1 MNNEEII
8 PLNINQA
15 IELIKKEVN
24 LIIEKRYDTK
34 LAELTGEDYR
44 KAIHSIIEEVSNK
57 TEFVLLGPPG
67 IGKSQRL
74 LKIQDEIRKKLAH
87 KIITD
92 PNFRKTFIKV
102 KNLESKAGNINLEDL
117 FFIAQLVPT
126 NIMKEDLTGLMVVN
140 FDELTKYL
148 VTDESVGVLEL
159 KSISARPKFL
169 DADIIF
175 IDEITNATQ
184 NEIAPIAQLLSER
197 MIGGHKLND
206 FTYIV
211 AAGNRKEDSVLVKT
225 NLPQIFKTRFVPLEV
240 SVNPLEVVEYLSKT
254 YNPYI
259 VNFNMAN
266 PSIQNALSNIKYDT
280 PNEAYVTARSLEKLI
295 LILIDYLIVLKI
307 KYPIDFEKILDKEI
321 KEEDKKSS
329 INEFLKK
336 YEENVFVKG
345 YKSIIEKEI
354 LNLSSIDLRK
364 LFFVLAHNS
373 IGYSDKATNI
383 MKSYSNLF
391 YLDTNNNY
399 EELLFGKSKIKYDKQ
414 AISINHLFEVI
425 KLQLLKSNT
434 KKRVEFLMLGSPGI
448 GKSTL
453 SINLKEFVEKNRLLE
468 KPDISVVVPSQRTKE
483 DWSGYQMINF
493 DDMVKEIKK
502 YKTEYKTNKNVKYNY
517 RVISKATK
525 PEYLNSGIIFIDEI
539 TNSTP
544 RQLAPVSQL
553 ISERQIGEHRLREE
567 TYIISAGN
575 TIESSEYARELPS
588 IITTRLVIVNVVSD
602 LNKFIEYAKNSNFHQ
617 TITEFLV
624 KNKDNPNFSIE
635 LKDMSEE
642 EDKIR
647 GYISPRSLK
656 KLSDFFKKYE
666 KEHLQLLKEKK
677 DIENYLKTLI
687 YGFIG
692 EKYCKEIYDIYYA
705 HLNIKLQEKSKD
717 IDTALFTL
725 HKYIFNKVKNRGE
738 RLIIPQIKELFNDES
753 IKEALITVLGFEK
766 QNKINLEEGEKTYNN
781 LKTIFNDVTK
791 LIEQT
796 VEVKY
801 KRLPDEFKNEAVNYI
816 LRTIKNNDSGLKE
829 EIIKLRN
836 ENPIVF
842 YESLLI
848 LFNILSD
855 KNIMEQHDI
864 LNDVLNKLNIMYEK
878 YINKFKEESL
888 ENNIL
893 EYQIDGVSVREHI
906 LNSQGELSKD
916 IVDSEKLF
924 FEIYPTLLLFDIFDN
939 NKIEEVYDKID
950 DVRKSQLEGIDL
962 RKSTDAIILLFNK
975 KPTTLPSFNEYK
987 IVNEDGELNDITN
1000 EVERD
1005 IEEIENKEIE
1015 NLKRNKKYNQLKD
1028 GIKLMIKY
1036 HYEKALEGNDLSNYT
1051 GNNLLNFI
1059 LSTIIVRQA
1068 LLIGETYKFDTPFP
1082 INDNVVKRVPLNHN
1096 IAIISDKLWN
1106 EVYNQVNLDL
1116 INKEKVVFDENLLIG
1131 DTKEDKLYNMRYRR
1145 IRTYNLNFFVEN
1157 IFYIEESK

>member
-1 MNNEEII
+1 MSNEIT

-24 LIIEKRYDTK
+24 LIVEKRYDTK
-34 LAELTGEDYR
+34 LAELSDEQYR
-44 KAIHSIIEEVSNK
+44 KEMRSIIEEVSNK

-74 LKIQDEIRKKLAH
+74 LKIQDEIRKKLAR

-92 PNFRKTFIKV
+92 PKFRKTFIRV
-102 KNLESKAGNINLEDL
+102 KNLESKTGNINLEDL

-148 VTDESVGVLEL
+148 VTDESMGILEL
-159 KSISARPKFL
+159 KSISARPIFL

-240 SVNPLEVVEYLSKT
+240 SVNPLEVVDYLSKT

-259 VNFNMAN
+259 VDFNMVSTN
-266 PSIQNALSNIKYDT
+266 IQNALSNIKYNT

-307 KYPIDFEKILDKEI
+307 KYPIDFNKILDKRI
-321 KEEDKKSS
+321 KENDKKLS
-329 INEFLKK
+329 INEFLEK
-336 YEENVFVKG
+336 YGEDVFVKG
-345 YKSIIEKEI
+345 YKNIIKEQI
-354 LNLSSIDLRK
+354 LNLESIDLRK

-373 IGYSDKATNI
+373 IGYSNNATSI
-383 MKSYSNLF
+383 MKMYSGLF
-391 YLDTNNNY
+391 YLNENNS
-399 EELLFGKSKIKYDKQ
+399 EEKEFFHKNKYDKQ
-414 AISINHLFEVI
+414 GVSINHLFEVI

-453 SINLKEFVEKNRLLE
+453 SINVKEFVEKNKLL
-468 KPDISVVVPSQRTKE
+468 KKTDISVVVPSQRTKE
-483 DWSGYQMINF
+483 DWAGYQMINF

-502 YKTEYKTNKNVKYNY
+502 YKTEYKTNKNVKYSY
-517 RVISKATK
+517 KVISKATK

-553 ISERQIGEHRLREE
+553 ISERQIGEHNLSEE
-567 TYIISAGN
+567 AYIISAGN
-575 TIESSEYARELPS
+575 TIESSDYARELPS

-602 LNKFIEYAKNSNFHQ
+602 LYKFIEYAKYSNFHSV
-617 TITEFLV
+617 IIEFLQKG
-624 KNKDNPNFSIE
+624 KNNVNFSIE
-635 LKDMSEE
+635 VKDMSEE

-666 KEHLQLLKEKK
+666 KKHLQLLKEKK

-692 EKYCKEIYDIYYA
+692 QKYYEEIYEIYIN
-705 HLNIKLQEKSKD
+705 HLTDKLKFKSND

-725 HKYIFNKVKNRGE
+725 HKYIFDKVKNRGE

-753 IKEALITVLGFEK
+753 IKESLITILGFEK
-766 QNKINLEEGEKTYNN
+766 QNQINLEEGEKTYNN

-801 KRLPDEFKNEAVNYI
+801 KRLPDEFKNASVSYI
-816 LRTIKNNDSGLKE
+816 LRTIKNDDSGLKE
-829 EIIKLRN
+829 EFIKLRN

-878 YINKFKEESL
+878 YINKFKEDAL
-888 ENNIL
+888 KNNIL
-893 EYQIDGVSVREHI
+893 EYEIDGVLVKEHV

-916 IVDSEKLF
+916 VIDAEKLF
-924 FEIYPTLLLFDIFDN
+924 SEIYPTLLLCDAFDN

-950 DVRKSQLEGIDL
+950 DVRKSQLEDIDL
-962 RKSTDAIILLFNK
+962 RKTTDAIILLFNK
-975 KPTTLPSFNEYK
+975 KPTELPSFNEYK
-987 IVNEDGELNDITN
+987 MVNENGELNDITK
-1000 EVERD
+1000 EIEED
-1005 IEEIENKEIE
+1005 IDEIENKETQE
-1015 NLKRNKKYNQLKD
+1015 LKTNKKYNQLKD
-1028 GIKLMIKY
+1028 EIKAMIKY
-1036 HYEKALEGNDLSNYT
+1036 HYKKAIEENDLSNYT

-1059 LSTIIVRQA
+1059 LATIIVRQS

-1082 INDNVVKRVPLNHN
+1082 INDNTVKRVPLNHN
-1096 IAIISDKLWN
+1096 IAHISDKLWN
-1106 EVYNQVNLDL
+1106 EIYNQVNLDL
-1116 INKEKVVFDENLLIG
+1116 SNNKEKVVFDENLLIG
-1131 DTKEDKLYNMRYRR
+1131 DTKEEKLYNMRYRR
-1145 IRTYNLNFFVEN
+1145 MRTYNLNFFVEN
-1157 IFYIEESK
+1157 IFYIEEAK